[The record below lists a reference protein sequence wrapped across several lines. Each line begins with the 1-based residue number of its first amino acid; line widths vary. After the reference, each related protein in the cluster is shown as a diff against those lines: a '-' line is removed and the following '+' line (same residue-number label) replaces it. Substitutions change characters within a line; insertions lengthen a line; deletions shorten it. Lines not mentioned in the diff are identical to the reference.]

1 MPKIQQY
8 TAQVNPGGAG
18 GSLASPGAFGTGA
31 NAGDAFSKVGAFI
44 EQKQER
50 DQFFQ
55 MQKDMAQ
62 VRGDWTQR
70 LGELE
75 ANAAPGAPDFTKNL
89 VTEYDAAME
98 KMRAERPLPRNLAD
112 RLELEQLQTRNA
124 LLSRAT
130 AFEAQ
135 AKAQK
140 RRTDALGYQS
150 QASRNVFLDPGM
162 FSVEMERL
170 PGALEA
176 LGLSGNALEAFKQ
189 GAAADLAENAV
200 KGLIDRGRL
209 DLAREAIKA
218 GPIAEQISGD
228 KAAVF
233 SKAIDDEEQKRAAEA
248 ARARREATAAA
259 LDTVRLG
266 FADTLASIERTG
278 KDPGLLDPQ
287 TIRTA
292 YADNPG
298 QAERLLGQISNAK
311 SFYTVRQNVALTSP
325 EEDQRVL
332 NDLAAKVGG
341 VNAAQTGAQLDQY
354 IQAITAK
361 KRALADDSFGYV
373 VNSSPRLQQMLA
385 EGSQDPQKFR
395 AAISYADQLQANL
408 GVQPWARTYLGTQA
422 ASGMVASINAATPEK
437 AADEIEN
444 MAKRYGD
451 LWPNVVNELA
461 GKGLNPAYT
470 TVARLTQ
477 PTDASIRTDLV
488 SALNAGP
495 QTLRDNLA
503 VGTDAKDI
511 SEGVRSRYADFA
523 STLRADGAAGQK
535 LLANEITSAEML
547 AMLYRQR
554 GDSVSTAVRKAT
566 DALVNNRYDF
576 EGTFRAPKGV
586 GSQAARAAEMT
597 LGNLTA
603 EQFAPVAGGDPNL
616 SETYRRAA
624 ALDYARRGTWAN
636 TPNGDGIELLFPN
649 GSPVVLENGQRVRLM
664 FNALPQN
671 PTTQTDADQRR
682 RERMIREENELR
694 RAGPQ

>member
-8 TAQVNPGGAG
+8 VASVNPGGAG
-18 GSLASPGAFGTGA
+18 GSLATPGAFGSGA
-31 NAGDAFSKVGAFI
+31 NAGEAIAKVGDFI

-62 VRGDWTQR
+62 VRGDWTER

-75 ANAAPGAPDFTKNL
+75 ANAAPGAPDFTKNAIG
-89 VTEYDAAME
+89 EYDKAME
-98 KMRAERPLPRNLAD
+98 KMRADRPLPRNLAD

-130 AFEAQ
+130 SFEAQ

-162 FSVEMERL
+162 FSIEMERL
-170 PGALEA
+170 PGALES
-176 LGLSGNALEAFKQ
+176 LGLSGNALEALKQ
-189 GAAADLAENAV
+189 GASAELAENAV

-209 DLAREAIKA
+209 DLARQAIKA
-218 GPIAEQISGD
+218 GPIAEHISGD

-233 SKAIDDEEQKRAAEA
+233 NNAIEVEERRLANEAERKSREA
-248 ARARREATAAA
+248 AADARNAVTI
-259 LDTVRLG
+259 G
-266 FADTLASIERTG
+266 FADTLASIELTG
-278 KDPGLLDPQ
+278 KDPGILDES
-287 TIRTA
+287 TIRA
-292 YADNPG
+292 AFPDRPE
-298 QAERLLGQISNAK
+298 QANRLLGQINNAK
-311 SFYTVRQNVALTSP
+311 SFYAVRQGVALTSP
-325 EEDQRVL
+325 EEDQQIL

-341 VNAAQTGAQLDQY
+341 VNAGQTGGQMQEY
-354 IQAITAK
+354 MRAITAK
-361 KRALADDSFGYV
+361 RRALAEDGFGYV

-385 EGSQDPQKFR
+385 DGAQDPQKFR

-408 GVQPWARTYLGTQA
+408 GVQPWARTYLGTQGA
-422 ASGMVASINAATPEK
+422 AGMVASINAAQPEK

-488 SALNAGP
+488 TALNTGP
-495 QTLRDNLA
+495 QTLKDNLGT
-503 VGTDAKDI
+503 GTDAKDI
-511 SEGVRSRYADFA
+511 SEGVRSAYADFS
-523 STLRADGAAGQK
+523 STLQRDGAAGQR
-535 LLANEITSAEML
+535 LLQNEVASAEML

-566 DALVNNRYDF
+566 DALVNERYDF

-586 GSQAARAAEMT
+586 GSRASRAAEVT
-597 LGNLTA
+597 LNGLTA
-603 EQFAPVAGGDPNL
+603 EQFAPAAGGDASL
-616 SETYRRAA
+616 SDTYRRAA

-636 TPNGDGIELLFPN
+636 TPNGDGIELLYPN
-649 GSPVVLENGQRVRLM
+649 GSPVVLENGQRVRMM
-664 FNALPQN
+664 FNALPS
-671 PTTQTDADQRR
+671 T
-682 RERMIREENELR
+682 ERAVPNVGGV
-694 RAGPQ
+694 AVP

>member
-8 TAQVNPGGAG
+8 IASVDPGGAG
-18 GSLASPGAFGTGA
+18 GSLATPGAFGTGA
-31 NAGDAFSKVGAFI
+31 NAGEAIARVGAFL

-62 VRGDWTQR
+62 VRGDWTER
-70 LGELE
+70 LAELE
-75 ANAAPGAPDFTKNL
+75 ANAAPGAPDFTKNAIG
-89 VTEYDAAME
+89 EYDKAME
-98 KMRAERPLPRNLAD
+98 KMRADRPLPRNLAD

-130 AFEAQ
+130 SFEAQ

-162 FSVEMERL
+162 FTVEMDRL
-170 PGALEA
+170 PGALES
-176 LGLSGNALEAFKQ
+176 LGLQGNALEAFKQ

-218 GPIAEQISGD
+218 GPIAEHISGD

-233 SKAIDDEEQKRAAEA
+233 SNTIDNEEQKRAAEA
-248 ARARREATAAA
+248 ARARREAIADARNE
-259 LDTVRLG
+259 VEIG
-266 FADTLASIERTG
+266 FADTLASIELTG
-278 KDPGLLDPQ
+278 KDPGILDAA
-287 TIRTA
+287 TIRLA
-292 YADNPG
+292 YGDKPG
-298 QAERLLGQISNAK
+298 RAERMLDRLNNAK

-341 VNAAQTGAQLDQY
+341 VNAAQTGGQMQDY
-354 IQAITAK
+354 MRAITAK
-361 KRALADDSFGYV
+361 RRALAEDGFGYV
-373 VNSSPRLQQMLA
+373 VNSSPKLQRMLA
-385 EGSQDPQKFR
+385 EGAQDPQKFR

-408 GVQPWARTYLGTQA
+408 GVQPWARTYLGTQG
-422 ASGMVASINAATPEK
+422 ASSMVASINAAQPEK

-488 SALNAGP
+488 TALNAGP
-495 QTLRDNLA
+495 QTLKDNLGT
-503 VGTDAKDI
+503 GTDAKDI

-523 STLRADGAAGQK
+523 STLQRDGAAGQR
-535 LLANEITSAEML
+535 LLQNEVASAEML

-554 GDSVSTAVRKAT
+554 GDSVSTAVQKAT
-566 DALVNNRYDF
+566 DALVNERYDF

-586 GSQAARAAEMT
+586 GSRASRAAEVT
-597 LGNLTA
+597 LNGLTA
-603 EQFAPVAGGDPNL
+603 EQFAPVAGGDASL
-616 SETYRRAA
+616 SDTYRRAA

-636 TPNGDGIELLFPN
+636 TPNGDGIELLYPN
-649 GSPVVLENGQRVRLM
+649 GSPVVLENGQRVRMM
-664 FNALPQN
+664 FNALPS
-671 PTTQTDADQRR
+671 T
-682 RERMIREENELR
+682 ERAVPNVGGV
-694 RAGPQ
+694 AVP

>member
-8 TAQVNPGGAG
+8 VASVNPSGAG

-31 NAGDAFSKVGAFI
+31 NAGEALAKVGAFI

-75 ANAAPGAPDFTKNL
+75 ANAAPGAPDFTKNAIG
-89 VTEYDAAME
+89 EYDKAME
-98 KMRAERPLPRNLAD
+98 KMRADRPLPRNLAD
-112 RLELEQLQTRNA
+112 RLELEQMQTRNA

-130 AFEAQ
+130 SFEAT

-162 FSVEMERL
+162 FSIEMERL

-176 LGLSGNALEAFKQ
+176 LGMQGNALEAFKQ

-233 SKAIDDEEQKRAAEA
+233 SNAIDVEERRIAAEA
-248 ARARREATAAA
+248 ERKRREAIADARSA
-259 LDTVRLG
+259 VSVG
-266 FADTLASIERTG
+266 FADTLASIELTG
-278 KDPGLLDPQ
+278 KDPGILDPQ
-287 TIRTA
+287 TIRA
-292 YADNPG
+292 AFPDNPE
-298 QAERLLGQISNAK
+298 QANRMLGQLNNAK
-311 SFYTVRQNVALTSP
+311 SFYAVRQNVALTSP

-341 VNAAQTGAQLDQY
+341 VNAAQTGGQMQEY
-354 IQAITAK
+354 MRAITAK
-361 KRALADDSFGYV
+361 RRSLAEDSFGYV
-373 VNSSPRLQQMLA
+373 VNSSPQLQQMLA
-385 EGSQDPQKFR
+385 DGAQDPQKFR

-408 GVQPWARTYLGTQA
+408 GVQPWARTYLGTQG
-422 ASGMVASINAATPEK
+422 ASGMVASINAAQPEK

-488 SALNAGP
+488 TALSTGP
-495 QTLRDNLA
+495 QTLKDNLGT
-503 VGTDAKDI
+503 GTDAKDI
-511 SEGVRSRYADFA
+511 SEGVRSAYADFA
-523 STLRADGAAGQK
+523 STLQRDGAAGQR
-535 LLANEITSAEML
+535 LLQNEVASAEML

-566 DALVNNRYDF
+566 DALVNERYDF

-586 GSQAARAAEMT
+586 GSRASRAAEVT
-597 LGNLTA
+597 LNNLSA
-603 EQFAPVAGGDPNL
+603 EQFAPVAGGDASL
-616 SETYRRAA
+616 SDTYRRAA

-636 TPNGDGIELLFPN
+636 TPNGDGIELLYPN
-649 GSPVVLENGQRVRLM
+649 GSPVVLENGQRVRMM
-664 FNALPQN
+664 FNALPS
-671 PTTQTDADQRR
+671 T
-682 RERMIREENELR
+682 ERAVPNVGGM
-694 RAGPQ
+694 AAP